1 MSIKVLDRATIEKI
15 TAGEV
20 IARPVSAVK
29 ELVENSIDACAT
41 GITVEIKEGGLEYIR
56 VTDNG
61 CGIPENEVR
70 TAFESHATSKLR
82 NADELS
88 EIMTLGFRGEALP
101 SIAAISRVTMT
112 TKTKDADSGIRISV
126 EGGIIGEI
134 TAAGCPNGTTIVAK
148 DMFFNVPVRRTF
160 IRKPAYEQSLIGEL
174 MQKMA
179 LGNPSIAFRFIS
191 SGKTLLQTY
200 GDGDLIHACA
210 AVFGNE
216 YSAGLRTVNESEGS
230 FALTGVIGIGD
241 QASPTRA
248 RQFFYINDRTVECR
262 MLSQALEEATR
273 GRVTIGKYPSCVLY
287 VKTAPGN
294 VDVNVHPSKLEV
306 RFRDEACFRLTAQTL
321 LSRVFASDN
330 MLKTE
335 AQSMSAPVQKTV
347 AFTETIRPAPPTPV
361 SHKPAEPQKKIDLF
375 DGIIPSIPN
384 ARSFNVPDTVHES
397 GVSFPSSISQPR
409 PVIQP
414 VQQEIA
420 VPELKKQDDD
430 YRYIGVFNETYILL
444 EKDDNLIL
452 IDQHAAHERLNY
464 ETYTG
469 NLSEGIASQP
479 LLVPI
484 VIDISPREARI
495 LDDSMDLLK
504 EAGYEAELFG
514 NNALKVSAVPFV
526 YGKSD
531 LRLLFTEMLDELEL
545 LRKAEKERRLDAVI
559 QASCKHAVKAG
570 DKLTE
575 AEIKALLSAMRVS
588 GAPPTCPHGRPVL
601 KVFTK
606 RNIEQL
612 FKRIQ

>member
-1 MSIKVLDRATIEKI
+1 MPIKVLDRATIEKI

-29 ELVENSIDACAT
+29 ELVENSIDAGAT
-41 GITVEIKEGGLEYIR
+41 GISVEIKEGGLDYIR

-61 CGIPENEVR
+61 CGIRENEAR
-70 TAFESHATSKLR
+70 IAFESHATSKLH
-82 NADELS
+82 NAEELTD
-88 EIMTLGFRGEALP
+88 IMTLGFRGEALP

-112 TKTKDADSGIRISV
+112 TKTKDAECGIRIEV
-126 EGGIIGEI
+126 EGGTIGDI
-134 TAAGCPNGTTIVAK
+134 SAAGCPDGTTIIVK
-148 DMFFNVPVRRTF
+148 DLFFNVPVRRTF

-174 MQKMA
+174 MQKLA

-191 SGKTLLQTY
+191 SGKTLMQTY

-210 AVFGNE
+210 AVFGND
-216 YSAGLRTVNESEGS
+216 YSAGLRVINESEGS
-230 FALTGVIGIGD
+230 FSLSGVIGIGD
-241 QASPTRA
+241 QAAPTRA
-248 RQFFYINDRTVECR
+248 RQFFYINNRTVECR

-273 GRVTIGKYPSCVLY
+273 GRVTIGKYPTCVLF
-287 VKTAPGN
+287 VKNAPGN

-306 RFRDEACFRLTAQTL
+306 RFRDEAAFRLTAQTL
-321 LSRVFASDN
+321 LTRTFAKDS
-330 MLKTE
+330 MLQSEVVRTE
-335 AQSMSAPVQKTV
+335 IVPQKT
-347 AFTETIRPAPPTPV
+347 ATFTETVKPVIR
-361 SHKPAEPQKKIDLF
+361 EPQPDAPKKKFDLF
-375 DGIIPSIPN
+375 DGI
-384 ARSFNVPDTVHES
+384 VPEVPAVKPIKTTDAVHETP
-397 GVSFPSSISQPR
+397 VSFVER
-409 PVIQP
+409 PVILP
-414 VQQEIA
+414 VTPPPIQQEI
-420 VPELKKQDDD
+420 VSDELKRNEDD

-444 EKDDNLIL
+444 EKDDSLIL

-469 NLSEGIASQP
+469 KLSEGIASQP
-479 LLVPI
+479 LLIPMI
-484 VIDISPREARI
+484 LDISPREARI
-495 LDDSMDLLK
+495 IDDSMELLT
-504 EAGYEAELFG
+504 EAGYEVELFG
-514 NNALKVSAVPFV
+514 TNALKVSAVPFI

-606 RNIEQL
+606 RSIEQL

>member
-1 MSIKVLDRATIEKI
+1 MPIKVLDRATIEKI

-29 ELVENSIDACAT
+29 ELVENSIDAGAT
-41 GITVEIKEGGLEYIR
+41 GISVEIKEGGLDYIR

-61 CGIPENEVR
+61 CGIRENEAR
-70 TAFESHATSKLR
+70 IAFESHATSKLH
-82 NADELS
+82 NAEELTD
-88 EIMTLGFRGEALP
+88 IMTLGFRGEALP

-112 TKTKDADSGIRISV
+112 TKTKDAECGIRIEV
-126 EGGIIGEI
+126 EGGTIGDI
-134 TAAGCPNGTTIVAK
+134 SAAGCPDGTTIIVK
-148 DMFFNVPVRRTF
+148 DLFFNVPVRRTF

-174 MQKMA
+174 MQKLA

-191 SGKTLLQTY
+191 SGKTLMQTY

-210 AVFGNE
+210 AVFGND
-216 YSAGLRTVNESEGS
+216 YSAGIRTIDESEGS
-230 FALTGVIGIGD
+230 FSLSGVIGIGD
-241 QASPTRA
+241 QAAPTRA
-248 RQFFYINDRTVECR
+248 RQFFYINNRTVECR

-273 GRVTIGKYPSCVLY
+273 GRVTIGKYPTCVLF

-306 RFRDEACFRLTAQTL
+306 RFRDEATFRLTAQTL
-321 LSRVFASDN
+321 LTRTFAKDSMLQSDMVRADN
-330 MLKTE
+330 V
-335 AQSMSAPVQKTV
+335 PQKT
-347 AFTETIRPAPPTPV
+347 ATFTETVKPVIR
-361 SHKPAEPQKKIDLF
+361 EPQPDASKKKFDLF
-375 DGIIPSIPN
+375 DGI
-384 ARSFNVPDTVHES
+384 VPEVPAVKPIKTTDSVHETP
-397 GVSFPSSISQPR
+397 VSFVER
-409 PVIQP
+409 PVMRTVMTPP
-414 VQQEIA
+414 VQQEI
-420 VPELKKQDDD
+420 VSDELKRNEDD

-444 EKDDNLIL
+444 EKDDSLIL

-469 NLSEGIASQP
+469 KLSEGIASQP
-479 LLVPI
+479 LLIPMI
-484 VIDISPREARI
+484 LDISPREARI
-495 LDDSMDLLK
+495 IEDSMELLT
-504 EAGYEAELFG
+504 EAGYEVELFG
-514 NNALKVSAVPFV
+514 TNALKVSAVPFI

-606 RNIEQL
+606 RSIEQL

>member
-1 MSIKVLDRATIEKI
+1 MPIKVLDRATIEKI

-29 ELVENSIDACAT
+29 ELVENSIDAGAT
-41 GITVEIKEGGLEYIR
+41 GISVEIKEGGLDYIR

-61 CGIPENEVR
+61 CGIRENEAR
-70 TAFESHATSKLR
+70 IAFESHATSKLH
-82 NADELS
+82 NAEELTD
-88 EIMTLGFRGEALP
+88 IMTLGFRGEALP

-112 TKTKDADSGIRISV
+112 TKTKDADCGIRIEV
-126 EGGIIGEI
+126 EGGTIGDI
-134 TAAGCPNGTTIVAK
+134 SAAGCPDGTTIIVK
-148 DMFFNVPVRRTF
+148 DLFFNVPVRRTF

-174 MQKMA
+174 MQKLA

-191 SGKTLLQTY
+191 SGKTLMQTY

-210 AVFGNE
+210 AVFGND
-216 YSAGLRTVNESEGS
+216 YSAGLRTIDESEGS
-230 FALTGVIGIGD
+230 FSLTGVIGISD
-241 QASPTRA
+241 QAAPTRA
-248 RQFFYINDRTVECR
+248 RQFFYINNRTVECR

-273 GRVTIGKYPSCVLY
+273 GRVTIGKYPTCVLF

-306 RFRDEACFRLTAQTL
+306 RFRDEAAFRLTAQTL
-321 LSRVFASDN
+321 LTRTFTKDS
-330 MLKTE
+330 MLQRDVARTE
-335 AQSMSAPVQKTV
+335 NVPQKT
-347 AFTETIRPAPPTPV
+347 ATFTETVKPVIR
-361 SHKPAEPQKKIDLF
+361 EPQPETAKKKFDLF
-375 DGIIPSIPN
+375 DGI
-384 ARSFNVPDTVHES
+384 VPEVPAAKPIKAPDIVHETP
-397 GVSFPSSISQPR
+397 VSFVER
-409 PVIQP
+409 PVIRPVTPPP
-414 VQQEIA
+414 VQQEI
-420 VPELKKQDDD
+420 VSDELKRNEDD

-444 EKDDNLIL
+444 EKDDSLIL

-469 NLSEGIASQP
+469 KLSEGIASQP
-479 LLVPI
+479 LLIPMI
-484 VIDISPREARI
+484 LDISPREARI
-495 LDDSMDLLK
+495 IEDSMDLLT
-504 EAGYEAELFG
+504 EAGYEVELFG
-514 NNALKVSAVPFV
+514 TNALKVSAVPFI

-606 RNIEQL
+606 RSIEQL

>member
-1 MSIKVLDRATIEKI
+1 MPIKVLDRATIEKI

-29 ELVENSIDACAT
+29 ELVENSIDAGAT
-41 GITVEIKEGGLEYIR
+41 GISVEIKEGGLDYIR

-61 CGIPENEVR
+61 CGIRENEAR
-70 TAFESHATSKLR
+70 IAFESHATSKLH
-82 NADELS
+82 NAEELTD
-88 EIMTLGFRGEALP
+88 IMTLGFRGEALP

-112 TKTKDADSGIRISV
+112 TKTKDADCGIRIEV
-126 EGGIIGEI
+126 EGGTIGDI
-134 TAAGCPNGTTIVAK
+134 SAAGCPDGTTIIVK
-148 DMFFNVPVRRTF
+148 DLFFNVPVRRTF

-174 MQKMA
+174 MQKLA

-191 SGKTLLQTY
+191 SGKTLMQTY

-210 AVFGNE
+210 AVFGND
-216 YSAGLRTVNESEGS
+216 YSAGLRTIDESEGS
-230 FALTGVIGIGD
+230 FSLTGVIGIGD
-241 QASPTRA
+241 QATPTRA
-248 RQFFYINDRTVECR
+248 RQFFYINNRTIECR

-273 GRVTIGKYPSCVLY
+273 GRVTIGKYPTCVLF

-306 RFRDEACFRLTAQTL
+306 RFRDEAAFRLTAQTL
-321 LSRVFASDN
+321 LTRTFTKDS
-330 MLKTE
+330 MLQRDVARTE
-335 AQSMSAPVQKTV
+335 NVPQKT
-347 AFTETIRPAPPTPV
+347 ATFTETVKPVIR
-361 SHKPAEPQKKIDLF
+361 EPQPETAKKKFDLF
-375 DGIIPSIPN
+375 DGI
-384 ARSFNVPDTVHES
+384 VPEVPAAKPIKAPDIVHETP
-397 GVSFPSSISQPR
+397 VSFVER
-409 PVIQP
+409 PVIRPVTPPP
-414 VQQEIA
+414 VQQEI
-420 VPELKKQDDD
+420 VSDELKRNEDD

-444 EKDDNLIL
+444 EKDDSLIL

-469 NLSEGIASQP
+469 KLSEGIASQP
-479 LLVPI
+479 LLIPMI
-484 VIDISPREARI
+484 LDISPREARI
-495 LDDSMDLLK
+495 IEDSMDLLT
-504 EAGYEAELFG
+504 EAGYEVELFG
-514 NNALKVSAVPFV
+514 TNALKVSAVPFI

-606 RNIEQL
+606 RSIEQL

>member
-1 MSIKVLDRATIEKI
+1 MPIKVLDRATIEKI

-29 ELVENSIDACAT
+29 ELVENSIDAGAT
-41 GITVEIKEGGLEYIR
+41 GISVEIKEGGLDYIR

-61 CGIPENEVR
+61 CGIRESEAR
-70 TAFESHATSKLR
+70 IAFESHATSKLH
-82 NADELS
+82 NADELND
-88 EIMTLGFRGEALP
+88 IMTLGFRGEALP

-112 TKTKDADSGIRISV
+112 TKAKDAESGIRVEV
-126 EGGIIGEI
+126 EGGTIRDIS
-134 TAAGCPNGTTIVAK
+134 AAGCPDGTTIIVK
-148 DMFFNVPVRRTF
+148 DLFFNVPVRRSF

-174 MQKMA
+174 LQKLA
-179 LGNPSIAFRFIS
+179 LGNPSISFRFIS
-191 SGKTLLQTY
+191 SGKTLMQTY
-200 GDGDLIHACA
+200 GDGNLIHACA
-210 AVFGNE
+210 AVFGND
-216 YSAGLRTVNESEGS
+216 YSAGLRTINESEGAFS
-230 FALTGVIGIGD
+230 LSGVIGIGD
-241 QASPTRA
+241 QAAPTRA
-248 RQFFYINDRTVECR
+248 RQFFYINNRTVECR

-273 GRVTIGKYPSCVLY
+273 GRVTIGKYPTCVLF

-306 RFRDEACFRLTAQTL
+306 RFRDEAAFRLTAQTL
-321 LSRVFASDN
+321 LTRTFANDSMLQSDALRKEN
-330 MLKTE
+330 
-335 AQSMSAPVQKTV
+335 APQKT
-347 AFTETIRPAPPTPV
+347 ATFAETAKPVIR
-361 SHKPAEPQKKIDLF
+361 EPHQEIPKKKFDLF
-375 DGIIPSIPN
+375 DGIVPEVP
-384 ARSFNVPDTVHES
+384 AVKAVKTPDTVRETPI
-397 GVSFPSSISQPR
+397 SFGQRPIAR
-409 PVIQP
+409 PVTPPP

-420 VPELKKQDDD
+420 SDELKRHEDD

-444 EKDDNLIL
+444 EKDDTLIL

-464 ETYTG
+464 EAYTG
-469 NLSEGIASQP
+469 KLSEGIASQP
-479 LLVPI
+479 LLIPMI
-484 VIDISPREARI
+484 LEISPREARI
-495 LDDSMDLLK
+495 IEDSMELLT
-504 EAGYEAELFG
+504 EAGYEVELFG
-514 NNALKVSAVPFV
+514 TNALKVSAVPFI

-606 RNIEQL
+606 RSIEQL